1 MKGPEISVSS
11 VTEPKPGAMQRYR
24 DEQAERS
31 PNTFHKG
38 VSGNNREEVKTGQGV
53 QNLKGPGSGQ
63 GAEGT

>member
-11 VTEPKPGAMQRYR
+11 VTEHKPGAMQRYR
-24 DEQAERS
+24 GEQAERS

-38 VSGNNREEVKTGQGV
+38 VSGNDREEVKTGQGV
-53 QNLKGPGSGQ
+53 QNLKGSGLRQ